1 MYWMGLEH
9 LFDVAHKSG
18 DFDGS
23 PSANR
28 MVFEKAELVGL
39 RTVDAILPKPQS
51 GLTACHTRLG
61 TWCSMRTDGVLSV
74 TLLQAPKR
82 DTKRFA
88 LSIVRDPSVAKK

>member
-39 RTVDAILPKPQS
+39 RTVA
-51 GLTACHTRLG
+51 GE
-61 TWCSMRTDGVLSV
+61 
-74 TLLQAPKR
+74 
-82 DTKRFA
+82 RFWKFA
-88 LSIVRDPSVAKK
+88 NQGADQ